1 MFQGHGPRPRSSG
14 APAFVDSH
22 LKCGFQRI
30 QRRNS
35 NISKHMQHLYRTCT
49 IFMKCWKLSIDSWMQ
64 NLYATEDIEVGTK
77 FTACNAVN
85 TTVGRAAA
93 DSKAISSGI
102 FITCQL
108 GTTTPDEHGESDL
121 WLLWCILPVTS
132 QKIGKCMYLKHH
144 WLTHRAWNL
153 LMIASLL
160 AKTGVW
166 VARSAHVQLSF
177 GRHKLQKSY
186 NQRRDLPPKSQTLH
200 PPSQPHLENIW
211 KKNITFSQCPIGS
224 SCFMF
229 AEGFHA
235 SACNVKARND
245 WPTNIT

>member
-108 GTTTPDEHGESDL
+108 GTTTPDEHGESGL
-121 WLLWCILPVTS
+121 WLLWCIIPVTS

-144 WLTHRAWNL
+144 WLTHVAANL
-153 LMIASLL
+153 LMFGLHDLHMFSWASGGISSKKATTKDAISHRKARLCTRHL
-160 AKTGVW
+160 NLTWKTYG
-166 VARSAHVQLSF
+166 
-177 GRHKLQKSY
+177 
-186 NQRRDLPPKSQTLH
+186 
-200 PPSQPHLENIW
+200 

-235 SACNVKARND
+235 SACNVKAGND